1 MADPK
6 NTTMNGTPVV
16 DGVDGV
22 EHRFRGWTRSGPV
35 PPPRPDIVVETG
47 ETLDWLCG
55 HTKIFQYERGHR
67 FSVDDVLCAWFA
79 TVHAPRV
86 DRALDLGSG
95 IGSVAMS
102 VAWRLPGA
110 QVATIEAQEIS
121 IRLARKSIAK
131 NGLEKRVH
139 PYLGDLRD
147 ADVLTRVNEA
157 HGPFDL
163 VTGSPPYWPV
173 GAALAASH
181 PQAVPARLE
190 VRGDVAD
197 YARAAASVLAP
208 GGVFA
213 CVHQASQHERVMHA
227 LRGAGLAVL
236 FVRFVCFREGV
247 SAAES
252 GISLYVAAL
261 ASDVPRGFS
270 DGRPG
275 KPHQEPDL
283 VLRRRDGAVHAS
295 YAAVRLTYG
304 FPPGDA
310 DPDER

>member
-1 MADPK
+1 M
-6 NTTMNGTPVV
+6 TTI
-16 DGVDGV
+16 
-22 EHRFRGWTRSGPV
+22 EHRFRGWTRPGPV
-35 PPPRPDIVVETG
+35 PPTRTDIVVEEG
-47 ETLDWLCG
+47 ETLDFLCG
-55 HTKIFQYERGHR
+55 HTRLFQYVGGHR

-79 TVHAPRV
+79 TTHAPRV

-110 QVATIEAQEIS
+110 RIATIEAQEIS
-121 IRLARKSIAK
+121 IHLARKSIAW
-131 NGLEKRVH
+131 NGVEDRVT

-147 ADVLTRVNEA
+147 AALLDEVAGR

-173 GAALAASH
+173 GTALAASH

-190 VRGDVAD
+190 VRGDVGD
-197 YARAAASVLAP
+197 YARAAVRVLAP

-213 CVHQASQHERVMHA
+213 CVHQASQHERVMKA
-227 LRGAGLAVL
+227 IRDAGLAPI
-236 FVRFVCFREGV
+236 FVRLVRFREDDPP
-247 SAAES
+247 SEA
-252 GISLYVAAL
+252 GIGLYVAAR
-261 ASDVPRGFS
+261 AQDVPRGFVE
-270 DGRPG
+270 GRSG

-283 VLRRRDGAVHAS
+283 ILRRRDGGIHAS
-295 YAAVRLTYG
+295 YAAVRMTYG